1 LRFVRTIA
9 LKIRENGFAN
19 ATTMSKKKIAFLS
32 ISVAL
37 MLSLIGGAL
46 FGQASPKNN
55 VYRYLSIFTEVFD
68 LVRNNYVEQVPS
80 DQLLDGAFNG
90 VTDAVDEFSFY
101 VPPAQMAAYKNF
113 ADVDDNGVG
122 LVVTKRFG
130 YGYVIAPV
138 ASSPAAKAGI
148 ERGDFIE
155 KIDGQPT
162 QKMAVWQ
169 LRNLLR
175 ANHPVHLQ
183 VLRGGQTKRDEFTIQ
198 TAAFHPVALTSKQFD
213 GVAYIKVPFFEK
225 GSAEQF
231 RAALENVRKSGT
243 RKLIVDV
250 RGNAGGDV
258 DEAITAADALL
269 TGGIITSLEGRRI
282 EPRRW
287 TADHNADYDGQLEV
301 LTDSSTAAG
310 GEIFAAA
317 IRGNNRGKTVGVTT
331 YGKSV
336 VQKFITLPSGGGVYM
351 TIAHYTTPELK
362 PIKDGGVKP
371 DVIVDLTAQVLRDP
385 NAKSDNTPK
394 KPQPDVILEK
404 ALQLFSEP
412 AAAKKA
418 A

>member
-1 LRFVRTIA
+1 MVA
-9 LKIRENGFAN
+9 LMNRL
-19 ATTMSKKKIAFLS
+19 MSKKKIAFLS

-46 FGQASPKNN
+46 FGQSSQKNN
-55 VYRYLSIFTEVFD
+55 VFRYLSIFTEVFD
-68 LVRNNYVEQVPS
+68 LVRNNYVEAVPS

-113 ADVDDNGVG
+113 SDVDDNGVG

-138 ASSPAAKAGI
+138 AGSPAAKAGI

-162 QKMAVWQ
+162 QRMAVWQ
-169 LRNLLR
+169 IRNALR
-175 ANHPVHLQ
+175 ASHPVALQ
-183 VLRGGQTKRDEFTIQ
+183 VLRGGQTKRDNFTIQ
-198 TAAFHPVALTSKQFD
+198 ATAFHPVPLATQQYDS
-213 GVAYIKVPFFEK
+213 VAYIKVPFFEK
-225 GSAEQF
+225 GTAAQLHG
-231 RAALENVRKSGT
+231 ALENVRKSGT
-243 RKLIVDV
+243 KKLIIDV

-258 DEAITAADALL
+258 DEAITAADDLL
-269 TGGIITSLEGRRI
+269 SSGVITSVEGPRI
-282 EPRRW
+282 DARRW
-287 TADHNADYDGQLEV
+287 TADKATAYDGDVEV

-310 GEIFAAA
+310 AEIFAAA
-317 IRGNNRGKTVGVTT
+317 IHGNNRGKTVGVPT
-331 YGKSV
+331 YGKSI
-336 VQKFITLPSGGGVYM
+336 VQKFIPLSSGGGVYM

-371 DVIVDLTAQVLRDP
+371 DVVVDLTAQALRDR
-385 NAKSDNTPK
+385 NGSDAKQQ
-394 KPQPDVILEK
+394 QPVDDLILEK
-404 ALQLFSEP
+404 ALQLFNENVVV
-412 AAAKKA
+412 KKA